1 MENRYSLPVSC
12 GNAQAKVSSMQE
24 KKGQVAEME
33 EGRRKIRLC
42 LMSIVL
48 AAVATGIF
56 YYYYSSTDKIPGS
69 EGTLIRKPGA
79 EYYVC

>member
-1 MENRYSLPVSC
+1 
-12 GNAQAKVSSMQE
+12 
-24 KKGQVAEME
+24 ME

-48 AAVATGIF
+48 AAVAIANF
-56 YYYYSSTDKIPGS
+56 YYYHNGTDKVPGR
-69 EGTLIRKPGA
+69 EGTLIRRPGA